1 MASSAQVY
9 HREGQV
15 LVNALTSQVIFV
27 RQELTGSWTVMD
39 ATSPVADLN

>member
-15 LVNALTSQVIFV
+15 LVNALHPYGFQVSEYATT
-27 RQELTGSWTVMD
+27 QELVSG
-39 ATSPVADLN
+39 

>member
-15 LVNALTSQVIFV
+15 LVNAKIAEVDFGAGDF
-27 RQELTGSWTVMD
+27 TGF
-39 ATSPVADLN
+39 ATYHRRSLEG